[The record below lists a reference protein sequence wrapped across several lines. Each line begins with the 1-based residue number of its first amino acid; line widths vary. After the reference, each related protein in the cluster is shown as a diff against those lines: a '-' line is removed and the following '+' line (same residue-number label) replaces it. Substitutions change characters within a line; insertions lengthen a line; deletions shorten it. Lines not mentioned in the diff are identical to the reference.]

1 MLHRKQS
8 RCHRFPARPWLARL
22 RHSLVQQFSPPASQA
37 NVPRCATV
45 LDQTLVC
52 AESSPGEIAGDCAN
66 VPSSKAFPSSKICR
80 GASSESKRERA
91 GADGSASA
99 ERAHL
104 TTPFAGEDL
113 VRVHRTIQAVVHGC
127 CGDASVFRRRKLV
140 SWCLLVLVQPW
151 CKHLQADLDSA
162 EGGQELSQPLRRR
175 VFFYSC
181 FVLFVSLFG
190 NGG

>member
-1 MLHRKQS
+1 MVSPSSSQPCS
-8 RCHRFPARPWLARL
+8 TIFP
-22 RHSLVQQFSPPASQA
+22 SCVASK
-37 NVPRCATV
+37 CA
-45 LDQTLVC
+45 QNLVC
-52 AESSPGEIAGDCAN
+52 TESSPGEIAGDCAN

-151 CKHLQADLDSA
+151 CRHLQADLDSA

-181 FVLFVSLFG
+181 FILFVSLFG